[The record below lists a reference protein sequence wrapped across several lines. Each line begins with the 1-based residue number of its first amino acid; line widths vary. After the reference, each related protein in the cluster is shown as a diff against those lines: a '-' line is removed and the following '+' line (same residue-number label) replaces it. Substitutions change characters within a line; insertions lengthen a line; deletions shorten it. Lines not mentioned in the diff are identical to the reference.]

1 MADELQ
7 GCTVAILIAPVG
19 TEQVEFTEPKK
30 AVEEAGAT
38 VDVVGIETG
47 EAQTMNSD
55 VNPGETFTV
64 EKAFS
69 DVSPENYDALIVPGG
84 TVGADKLRGSEEAVS
99 FVRSFFE
106 AGKPVGVICHGPW
119 TLVEADVV
127 RGRTLTSYPT
137 VRTDIR
143 NAGGTWV
150 DEEVVTDEGLVSSRN
165 PDDLPAFCAKIVEE
179 FAEGVHEEQR
189 RSA

>member
-1 MADELQ
+1 
-7 GCTVAILIAPVG
+7 
-19 TEQVEFTEPKK
+19 
-30 AVEEAGAT
+30 
-38 VDVVGIETG
+38 
-47 EAQTMNSD
+47 MNSD

-64 EKAFS
+64 DKAFS

-106 AGKPVGVICHGPW
+106 AGKPVGVICHGPG
-119 TLVEADVV
+119 TSVEADVV

-179 FAEGVHEEQR
+179 FAEGVHKAQR